1 MADTKKVKLTKEME
15 ALREILL
22 AKRDELAKRIE
33 ERRQEIL
40 VDHEPEDEVGIALR
54 SSAAGLAIANIER
67 EVRTLS
73 EIDLCLRLMD
83 PPLRGMRRGRRPQLP
98 NPPRPRL
105 QLRLIAA
112 PGITIKLPKNG
123 GLGRR
128 FLSPSTTTKN
138 RSSRLP

>member
-1 MADTKKVKLTKEME
+1 MADNKKVKVTKEME
-15 ALREILL
+15 ALREMLT

-40 VDHEPEDEVGIALR
+40 VDHEPEDEVGLALR

-83 PPLRGMRRGRRPQLP
+83 KGEYGVCTVCEEKIPAARLRAIPWTRRCVEC
-98 NPPRPRL
+98 
-105 QLRLIAA
+105 A
-112 PGITIKLPKNG
+112 G
-123 GLGRR
+123 GGV
-128 FLSPSTTTKN
+128 
-138 RSSRLP
+138 RSSHTRLDPGFNFA

>member
-15 ALREILL
+15 ALRDMLT

-40 VDHEPEDEVGIALR
+40 VDHEPEDEVGLALR

-67 EVRTLS
+67 EVRTLA

-83 PPLRGMRRGRRPQLP
+83 KGEYGICTVCEEKIPAARLRAIPWTRRCVECAGGGVRSQHT
-98 NPPRPRL
+98 RL
-105 QLRLIAA
+105 D
-112 PGITIKLPKNG
+112 PGFN
-123 GLGRR
+123 
-128 FLSPSTTTKN
+128 FA
-138 RSSRLP
+138 

>member
-83 PPLRGMRRGRRPQLP
+83 KGEYGICSVCEEKIPAARLRAIPWTRRCVEC
-98 NPPRPRL
+98 
-105 QLRLIAA
+105 A
-112 PGITIKLPKNG
+112 G
-123 GLGRR
+123 GGV
-128 FLSPSTTTKN
+128 
-138 RSSRLP
+138 RSSQTRLDPGFNFA